1 MEIVPGTSG
10 AGVHGNRSEIS
21 LMEFPLPTNL
31 CKRARR
37 FATFQDCIVSLFS
50 KQYYIRSYIN

>member
-21 LMEFPLPTNL
+21 LMEFPLPTNP

-50 KQYYIRSYIN
+50 KQYY